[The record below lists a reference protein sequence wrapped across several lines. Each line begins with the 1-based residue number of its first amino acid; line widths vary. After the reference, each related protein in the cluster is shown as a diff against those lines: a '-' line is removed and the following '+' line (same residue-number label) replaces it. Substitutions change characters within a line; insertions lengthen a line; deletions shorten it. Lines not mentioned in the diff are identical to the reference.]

1 MVKQFQG
8 EIPVIDKYENDMK
21 CMWPYGRTCLR
32 APFAKVTDIC
42 LIWYKPNTVLFSR
55 LLGYIKSICR
65 PMVKQFQ
72 GEIPLI
78 DKYENDM
85 KCICGHMVEHVL
97 TLFCS
102 LDHSDTWNICRPMV
116 KHFQGVLPF
125 PTVSILAKLFLPF
138 HFLPPTPTRPSSP
151 VCATANQFC
160 QILSNNGA
168 EPQNVQAKSALD
180 MWVW

>member
-42 LIWYKPNTVLFSR
+42 LIRYKPNTVLFSR
-55 LLGYIKSICR
+55 LLGYIKCICR

-72 GEIPLI
+72 GEIPVI

-102 LDHSDTWNICRPMV
+102 LDHSDT
-116 KHFQGVLPF
+116 
-125 PTVSILAKLFLPF
+125 
-138 HFLPPTPTRPSSP
+138 
-151 VCATANQFC
+151 
-160 QILSNNGA
+160 
-168 EPQNVQAKSALD
+168 
-180 MWVW
+180 